1 MSRQTRRGDLEVF
14 GFSFLDVIC
23 CGFGAIVLLLL
34 ISKVGGVDEESGDES
49 AVLQAKLF
57 ELNDTIKAVE
67 LSLDDANS
75 MIESLKREA
84 QSLAAQ
90 QSKTQQTLEVAQ
102 NTTSTLTSV
111 ANRVQTARSQ
121 VSQEVLQLNRD
132 QKRDAAV
139 GGIPVDSEYIIFV
152 IDTSGS
158 MKYIWPRVI
167 TEIDNILKIHP
178 TVKGIQIM
186 NDMGVFM
193 FKEFRNQWIPDSP
206 GRRAAIKI
214 RMAAWNVTSNSSPA
228 EGVTA
233 AIRQFAAPDKKISI
247 YVLGDEFTGNSITNV
262 LAAISRANGTDAR
275 GNPRARVH
283 AVGFPSV
290 LQYGGPGRQNTALR
304 FAHLMRQLGNQNGG
318 TFLALGR

>member
-1 MSRQTRRGDLEVF
+1 MSRQSRRSELEVF

-34 ISKVGGVDEESGDES
+34 ISKVGGTNEKSRDES
-49 AVLQAKLF
+49 ETLQAKLF
-57 ELNDTIKAVE
+57 ELNDTIKATE
-67 LSLDDANS
+67 LSMENANS
-75 MIESLKREA
+75 MIESLRKEA

-90 QSKTQQTLEVAQ
+90 QSKTQQTLEVAE
-102 NTTSTLTSV
+102 NTASTLTSV
-111 ANRVQTARSQ
+111 ADRVQTALSQ
-121 VSQEVLQLNRD
+121 VSEEALQLNRD
-132 QKRDAAV
+132 QERDAAV
-139 GGIPVDSEYIIFV
+139 GGIPVDSEYIIFI

-186 NDMGVFM
+186 NDMGVYM
-193 FKEFRNQWIPDSP
+193 FKEFSNQWIPDSP

-214 RMAAWNVTSNSSPA
+214 RMAAWNVTSNSSPV

-233 AIRQFAAPDKKISI
+233 AIRQFATPDKRISI
-247 YVLGDEFTGNSITNV
+247 YVLGDEFTGNSITKV
-262 LAAISRANGTDAR
+262 LAAISRANSTG
-275 GNPRARVH
+275 GQGSPRARVH

-290 LQYGGPGRQNTALR
+290 LQYGGLDQQNTALR
-304 FAHLMRQLGNQNGG
+304 FAQLMRQLGNQNGG